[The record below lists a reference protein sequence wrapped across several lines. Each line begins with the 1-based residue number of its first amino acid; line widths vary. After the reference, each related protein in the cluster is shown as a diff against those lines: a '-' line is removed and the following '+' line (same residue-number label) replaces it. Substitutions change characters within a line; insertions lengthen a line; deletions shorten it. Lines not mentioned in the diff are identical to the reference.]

1 MQYFKNHNQ
10 YHKIYE
16 EKIPD
21 FKWPDP
27 TGSYSKH
34 RSHMHVGVGAVGEG
48 REDGQRVELG
58 IQPFFLWKE
67 VSQDF
72 DT

>member
-1 MQYFKNHNQ
+1 
-10 YHKIYE
+10 
-16 EKIPD
+16 
-21 FKWPDP
+21 
-27 TGSYSKH
+27 
-34 RSHMHVGVGAVGEG
+34 MHVGVGAVGEG

-72 DT
+72 DTWKEILQEEKQRRYSFQVA